1 MSIFENFLSEV
12 SNFSTLEIIGVVTSL
27 LYIYFATKEN
37 KVCFLFGLISST
49 IYVYICFSY
58 QLYFDSIINL
68 YYIVMSF
75 VGWAMWSS
83 NKNNVEEKVKSI
95 PNKIF
100 LRHSIIGGVA
110 TLLFGAIASNYSD
123 ASLPFIDSFTTVF
136 AIIATVMVVKK
147 QIENWLIWI
156 IVDGVGISMYFYKEL
171 YFTSFLFLIYTII
184 AIRGYQKWK
193 TQLI

>member
-1 MSIFENFLSEV
+1 MSIFDNFLSEV
-12 SNFSTLEIIGVVTSL
+12 SNFSILEIIGVVSSL

-37 KVCFLFGLISST
+37 RLCFLFGLISST

-58 QLYFDSIINL
+58 QLYFDTLINL

-75 VGWAMWSS
+75 VGWAMWSE
-83 NKNNVEEKVKSI
+83 NKNKVEEKVKSI
-95 PNKIF
+95 QNKTF
-100 LRHSIIGGVA
+100 LLYATIGGLA
-110 TLLFGAIASNYSD
+110 TLVFGGIALNYSD
-123 ASLPFIDSFTTVF
+123 ASLPFVDSFTTVF

-156 IVDGVGISMYFYKEL
+156 IVDGVGIGMYFYKEL

-184 AIRGYQKWK
+184 AIQGYRKWK

>member
-1 MSIFENFLSEV
+1 MSIFDNFLSEV
-12 SNFSTLEIIGVVTSL
+12 SNFSILEIIGVVSSL

-37 KVCFLFGLISST
+37 RLCFLFGLISST

-58 QLYFDSIINL
+58 QLYFDTIINL

-75 VGWAMWSS
+75 VGWAMWSE
-83 NKNNVEEKVKSI
+83 NKNKVEEKVKSI
-95 PNKIF
+95 QNKTF
-100 LRHSIIGGVA
+100 LLYAIIGGLA
-110 TLLFGAIASNYSD
+110 TLVFGGIALNFSD
-123 ASLPFIDSFTTVF
+123 ASLPFVDSFTTVF

-156 IVDGVGISMYFYKEL
+156 IVDGVGIGMYFYKEL

-184 AIRGYQKWK
+184 AIQGYRKWK

>member
-1 MSIFENFLSEV
+1 MSIFDNFLSEV
-12 SNFSTLEIIGVVTSL
+12 SNFSILEIIGVISSL

-37 KVCFLFGLISST
+37 RLCFLFGLISST

-58 QLYFDSIINL
+58 QLYFDTLINL

-75 VGWAMWSS
+75 VGWAMWSE
-83 NKNNVEEKVKSI
+83 NKNKVEEKVKSI
-95 PNKIF
+95 QNKTF
-100 LRHSIIGGVA
+100 LLYATIGGLA
-110 TLLFGAIASNYSD
+110 TLVFGGIALNYSD
-123 ASLPFIDSFTTVF
+123 ASLPFVDSFTTVF

-156 IVDGVGISMYFYKEL
+156 IVDGVGIGMYFYKEL

-184 AIRGYQKWK
+184 AIQGYRKWK

>member
-1 MSIFENFLSEV
+1 MSIFDNFLSEV
-12 SNFSTLEIIGVVTSL
+12 SNFSILEIIGVVSSL

-37 KVCFLFGLISST
+37 RLCFLFGLISST

-58 QLYFDSIINL
+58 QLYFDTIINL

-75 VGWAMWSS
+75 VGWAMWSE
-83 NKNNVEEKVKSI
+83 NKNKVEEKVKSI
-95 PNKIF
+95 QNKTF
-100 LRHSIIGGVA
+100 LLYATIGGLA
-110 TLLFGAIASNYSD
+110 TLVFGGIALNYSD
-123 ASLPFIDSFTTVF
+123 ASLPFVDSFTTVF

-156 IVDGVGISMYFYKEL
+156 IVDGVGIGMYFYKEL

-184 AIRGYQKWK
+184 AIQGYRKWK

>member
-1 MSIFENFLSEV
+1 MSIFDNFLSEV
-12 SNFSTLEIIGVVTSL
+12 SNFSILEFIGVVSSL

-37 KVCFLFGLISST
+37 RLCFLFGLISST

-58 QLYFDSIINL
+58 QLYFDTLINL

-75 VGWAMWSS
+75 VGWAMWSE
-83 NKNNVEEKVKSI
+83 NKNKVEEKVKSI
-95 PNKIF
+95 QNKTF
-100 LRHSIIGGVA
+100 LLYATIGGLA
-110 TLLFGAIASNYSD
+110 TLVFGGIALNYSD
-123 ASLPFIDSFTTVF
+123 ASLPFVDSFTTVF

-156 IVDGVGISMYFYKEL
+156 IVDGVGIGMYFYKEL

-184 AIRGYQKWK
+184 AIQGYRKWK

>member
-1 MSIFENFLSEV
+1 MSIFENFISELTQ
-12 SNFSTLEIIGVVTSL
+12 FSTLEIIGVVTSL

-37 KVCFLFGLISST
+37 RLCFLFGLISST

-58 QLYFDSIINL
+58 QLYFDTLINF
-68 YYIVMSF
+68 YYIIMSF
-75 VGWAMWSS
+75 VGWVMWSK
-83 NKNNVEEKVKSI
+83 NKNKVEEKVKSI
-95 PNKIF
+95 QNKTF
-100 LRHSIIGGVA
+100 LLYAIIGGLA
-110 TLLFGAIASNYSD
+110 TLVFGGIALNYSD
-123 ASLPFIDSFTTVF
+123 ASLPFVDSFTTVF

-156 IVDGVGISMYFYKEL
+156 IVDGVGIGMYFYKEL